1 MAETLETLPTLAL
14 PLLLARTGVYPDS
27 FEGSGTTAMFTLG
40 MLHGFA
46 GGFAAFNTLIP
57 DGAQLPVAG
66 NQQLASLTWETF
78 GGDAPTAM
86 NLPDLRGKVIT
97 GGGPSANAGGA
108 AAVQL
113 NLLIAATGQR
123 SSEPYPGAPLA
134 GMIVP
139 FIGAAIPDGWL
150 ACDGSMLAAAEFP
163 ALAAVLGTRFGGEAG
178 SFALPDLRGAAPVG
192 AGAVAVGQKVAGA
205 VPGLAL
211 DFLVSLTG
219 VYPQP
224 ADNLAPAIPAT
235 QPFLGQVVA
244 WAGASVPAGWL
255 KADGALLP
263 IPESEEYM
271 ELYNLIGVTFGGD
284 NSGNF
289 ALPDLRDR
297 MLAGAVPPG

>member
-1 MAETLETLPTLAL
+1 MMETPETVPTLAL
-14 PLLLARTGVYPDS
+14 PLLLARAGLYPDD
-27 FEGSGTTAMFTLG
+27 FDGPKTAAMFTLG
-40 MLHGFA
+40 MIHGFA
-46 GGFAAFNTLIP
+46 GGFAVFNTLIP
-57 DGAQLPVAG
+57 DGTQLAVNG
-66 NQQLASLTWETF
+66 NEGLASLTWPTF

-97 GGGPSANAGGA
+97 GGSPSADAGGA

-113 NLLIAATGQR
+113 NLLIAATGQL
-123 SSEPYPGAPLA
+123 SGAPLA

-139 FIGAAIPDGWL
+139 FIGATIPDGWL
-150 ACDGSMLAAAEFP
+150 ACDGSILAAAEFP
-163 ALAAVLGTRFGGEAG
+163 ALAAALGTRFGGETG

-192 AGAVAVGQKVAGA
+192 AGPVAAGERVAGA

-211 DFLVSLTG
+211 DFLLSAGGL
-219 VYPQP
+219 YPQP

-263 IPESEEYM
+263 TPESEEYM
-271 ELYNLIGVTFGGD
+271 ELFNLIGTTFGGD
-284 NSGNF
+284 QDNF
-289 ALPDLRDR
+289 ALPDLRGR
-297 MLAGAVPPG
+297 MIAGAAPAG

>member
-1 MAETLETLPTLAL
+1 MAETPESLPTLPM

-27 FEGSGTTAMFTLG
+27 FEGPRTAAMFTLG
-40 MLHGFA
+40 MLHAFA
-46 GGFAAFNTLIP
+46 GGFAVFNTLMP

-66 NQQLASLTWETF
+66 NQQLASLTWQTF

-86 NLPDLRGKVIT
+86 NLPDVRGKVIT
-97 GGGPSANAGGA
+97 GGGPSADAGGA

-113 NLLIAATGQR
+113 NLLIAATGQP
-123 SSEPYPGAPLA
+123 SGAPLA

-150 ACDGSMLAAAEFP
+150 ACDGSMVAAAEFP
-163 ALAAVLGTRFGGEAG
+163 ALAGAIGTRFGRAG
-178 SFALPDLRGAAPVG
+178 GRFALPDLRGAAPVG
-192 AGAVAVGQKVAGA
+192 AGAIVAGQRVAGA

-211 DFLVSLTG
+211 DFLLSAG
-219 VYPQP
+219 GIYPQP

-263 IPESEEYM
+263 TPESEEYM
-271 ELYNLIGVTFGGD
+271 ELFNLIGTTFGGD
-284 NSGNF
+284 QDNF
-289 ALPDLRDR
+289 ALPDLRGR
-297 MLAGAVPPG
+297 MIAGAAPAG

>member
-1 MAETLETLPTLAL
+1 MAETPESLPTLPL
-14 PLLLARTGVYPDS
+14 PLLLARAGVYPDS
-27 FEGSGTTAMFTLG
+27 FDGSGTAAMFTLG
-40 MLHGFA
+40 MLHAFA
-46 GGFAAFNTLIP
+46 GGSAVFNTLMP

-66 NQQLASLTWETF
+66 NEQLASLTWQTF

-97 GGGPSANAGGA
+97 GGGPSADAGGA

-113 NLLIAATGQR
+113 NLLIAATGQT
-123 SSEPYPGAPLA
+123 PGQFSGAAPLA

-139 FIGAAIPDGWL
+139 FIGATIPDGWL
-150 ACDGSMLAAAEFP
+150 ACDGSLLSAAEFP
-163 ALAAVLGTRFGGEAG
+163 GLAAALGTRFGGEDG

-192 AGAVAVGQKVAGA
+192 AGPAAAGERVAGA

-211 DFLVSLTG
+211 DFLLSTG
-219 VYPQP
+219 GLYPQP
-224 ADNLAPAIPAT
+224 ADNLAPAVPAT
-235 QPFLGQVVA
+235 QPFIGQMVA

-271 ELYNLIGVTFGGD
+271 ELFNLIGATFGGD
-284 NSGNF
+284 GDTNF
-289 ALPDLRDR
+289 ALPDLRGR
-297 MLAGAVPPG
+297 MIAAAAPSS